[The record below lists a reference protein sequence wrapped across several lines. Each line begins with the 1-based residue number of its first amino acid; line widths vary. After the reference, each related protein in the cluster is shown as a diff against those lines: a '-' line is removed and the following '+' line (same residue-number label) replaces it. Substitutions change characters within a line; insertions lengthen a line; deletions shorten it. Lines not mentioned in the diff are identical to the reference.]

1 MNKEFGQLHK
11 IGVHRVM
18 HSDLFIDANIEK
30 LVAGDKVDIFY
41 CDPPWGTGAIKM
53 FHTMNKKMTG
63 VESANREVDNNDFL
77 IKLLTYAK
85 KYTKG
90 YVVIEY
96 GNRWVDAVKE
106 AAKHCGLHFCGMTET
121 LYGGKPYTMQVLVFH
136 TENSHKVD
144 LREVYHTKDGYT
156 PECVI
161 RSLYK
166 EPNQIVMD
174 LCCGLGNTARACKR
188 LKLKFLGNELNS
200 KRLEKTIKILENG

>member
-41 CDPPWGTGAIKM
+41 CDPLWGTGAIKM

-106 AAKHCGLHFCGMTET
+106 AAKHCGLH
-121 LYGGKPYTMQVLVFH
+121 
-136 TENSHKVD
+136 
-144 LREVYHTKDGYT
+144 
-156 PECVI
+156 
-161 RSLYK
+161 
-166 EPNQIVMD
+166 
-174 LCCGLGNTARACKR
+174 
-188 LKLKFLGNELNS
+188 
-200 KRLEKTIKILENG
+200 